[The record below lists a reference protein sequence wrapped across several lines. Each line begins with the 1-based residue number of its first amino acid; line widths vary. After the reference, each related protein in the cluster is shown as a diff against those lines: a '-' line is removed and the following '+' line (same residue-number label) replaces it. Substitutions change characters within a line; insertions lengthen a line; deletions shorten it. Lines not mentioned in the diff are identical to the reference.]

1 MMAVEKIGGKEVC
14 DDAVVS
20 DLDEGENIR
29 VPGATNTVSPS
40 TAVLIAAKL
49 KAWSP
54 GTLSKVLRAWGT
66 QQIPR
71 ATDGIY
77 SHFSEDST
85 GM

>member
-1 MMAVEKIGGKEVC
+1 
-14 DDAVVS
+14 
-20 DLDEGENIR
+20 
-29 VPGATNTVSPS
+29 
-40 TAVLIAAKL
+40 LIAAKL